1 MTASASWATTKAA
14 PRDGE
19 VDATQ
24 VAMEV
29 ARDSLTGQPR
39 ARSIR
44 TQPKSSYQEWQ
55 RDRPVEATTTYR
67 QNRQGA
73 KSGQVLLHDKGTSLR
88 RPPIRPGG
96 RPSPGPE
103 ARSPAPETPMAIETL
118 PATPPARPAGASSAC
133 AVATAARA
141 SRSAC
146 RYVCPACF
154 GPLEVA
160 LRLRRRRRDAHPR
173 GDRRPRARDLA
184 LRRAAPRRRAADAR
198 AAGRLD
204 AAPRR
209 PTASRPT
216 LGLDRLWIKDDTRNP
231 SLSFKDRAVA
241 VAAAR
246 AVEFGV
252 EALACASTGNL
263 AGATA
268 AAAAALGLPAYVFIP
283 ADLEPAKVDH
293 ALAYGAT
300 VVPIEGTYD
309 DVNRLCLEV
318 ADETGW
324 GFVNINLRPFYAE
337 GSKTLAYEIAESL
350 GWRSPDVV
358 VAPVASGAMFT
369 RVARGFEELVELGL
383 IERRPIRFVG
393 GQAAGCAP
401 VATAWAAGTDVIE
414 PVREPDTIVRS
425 LAIGNPA
432 DGRYAVELVNETDGS
447 IEAIEDVVDRR
458 GHPRRRPARG
468 DLPGDGRRRDPGRGR
483 GRAASRRDPARRRGR
498 RAADRQRPQDAR
510 TPGRSGIGDGGRA
523 GPVSPAWRRSSGR
536 ACRPSSAGWKAA
548 TREHGPDPADPADR
562 DRRRE
567 AGRGRRRRPS
577 ARS

>member
-1 MTASASWATTKAA
+1 
-14 PRDGE
+14 
-19 VDATQ
+19 
-24 VAMEV
+24 
-29 ARDSLTGQPR
+29 
-39 ARSIR
+39 
-44 TQPKSSYQEWQ
+44 
-55 RDRPVEATTTYR
+55 
-67 QNRQGA
+67 
-73 KSGQVLLHDKGTSLR
+73 
-88 RPPIRPGG
+88 
-96 RPSPGPE
+96 
-103 ARSPAPETPMAIETL
+103 MAIEVRT
-118 PATPPARPAGASSAC
+118 TPPARAAHAAAHTRHSAIVGLRC
-133 AVATAARA
+133 R
-141 SRSAC
+141 AC
-146 RYVCPACF
+146 RRPEPIGLSYVCPACF
-154 GPLEVA
+154 GPLEVEYDYEIA
-160 LRLRRRRRDAHPR
+160 GRTLT
-173 GDRRPRARDLA
+173 
-184 LRRAAPRRRAADAR
+184 RAAIASRATGIWRYAELLPVDAPPVRGLPVGSTPLIAAD
-198 AAGRLD
+198 RL
-204 AAPRR
+204 A
-209 PTASRPT
+209 PT

-283 ADLEPAKVDH
+283 ADLEPAKIDH

-337 GSKTLAYEIAESL
+337 GSKTLAFEIAEAL
-350 GWRSPDVV
+350 GWRSPDVI

-414 PVREPDTIVRS
+414 PVWAPDTIVRS

-432 DGRYAVELVNETDGS
+432 DGRYVVELVNESAGS
-447 IEAIEDVVDRR
+447 VEAIDDATTAAAIRDV
-458 GHPRRRPARG
+458 ARLEG
-468 DLPGDGRRRDPGRGR
+468 IYPETAGGVTL
-483 GRAASRRDPARRRGR
+483 AAAGAARRRGVIQPGDEVV
-498 RAADRQRPQDAR
+498 ALVTGNGLKTPDAR
-510 TPGRSGIGDGGRA
+510 TFGLGDGVA
-523 GPVSPAWRRSSGR
+523 GLGTARPGQPGLAPAI
-536 ACRPSSAGWKAA
+536 RPSLAA
-548 TREHGPDPADPADR
+548 FERWLDGGTA
-562 DRRRE
+562 
-567 AGRGRRRRPS
+567 
-577 ARS
+577 